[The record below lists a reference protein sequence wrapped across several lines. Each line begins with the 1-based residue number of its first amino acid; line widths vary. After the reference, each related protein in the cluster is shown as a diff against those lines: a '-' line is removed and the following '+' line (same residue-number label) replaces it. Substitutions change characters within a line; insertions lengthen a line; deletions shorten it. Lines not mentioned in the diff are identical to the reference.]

1 MTEAGSAGRL
11 SGGGGRRGQGRGQ
24 ACPQCSLF
32 SLSLR
37 HPGPGLPPPTPS
49 HRGWLS
55 ALTLIT
61 ADLSDW
67 PSRSRPHPLATEE
80 GGGVG
85 GLVGR
90 WGSCGL
96 DACLDAALGTMAWCI
111 YPQITKLAFCVSSG
125 GITTSDIAPILP
137 TKVTELLRL
146 IRIYPAEGKN
156 PLKCVPFH
164 TAG

>member
-11 SGGGGRRGQGRGQ
+11 SGGGGGRGQGRGQ

-37 HPGPGLPPPTPS
+37 HPGPGLPPPPPQSQRLAFSLDSHHRRSVRLAQPQQAPPTG
-49 HRGWLS
+49 HRGG
-55 ALTLIT
+55 
-61 ADLSDW
+61 
-67 PSRSRPHPLATEE
+67 R
-80 GGGVG
+80 GGG

-125 GITTSDIAPILP
+125 RITTSDISPILP
-137 TKVTELLRL
+137 TKVTELLQL

-164 TAG
+164 NGG